1 MERSGPGLYVWFDT
15 EFTSLD
21 LEKAWLLQVAALIT
35 DSGLKRVLPPEK
47 DLSLNIRLAPGMEVS
62 EWVEEN
68 LPDLLKKCRSPQ
80 AVEISEADRL
90 LAAYVDEAAGPP
102 AEAENSR
109 PVLAGNSVHMDWM
122 IARRFLPL
130 FSERLH
136 YRHLDVTSFK
146 LEWQRLHPGT
156 DLEKDEKKFI
166 LRHFPGAVL
175 PAEEARHSA
184 YFDIQASIA
193 ELSFYRKN
201 LLRK

>member
-1 MERSGPGLYVWFDT
+1 MERNGPGLYVWFDT

-35 DSGLKRVLPPEK
+35 DSGLQRVLPPEK
-47 DLSLNIRLAPGMEVS
+47 DLSLNIRLAPGMKVS

-90 LAAYVDEAAGPP
+90 LAAYVDEAAGSP
-102 AEAENSR
+102 AETEKTR
-109 PVLAGNSVHMDWM
+109 PVLAGNSVHMDWV
-122 IARRFLPL
+122 IARRYLPL
-130 FSERLH
+130 FSGRLH

-146 LEWQRLHPGT
+146 LEWQRLHPG
-156 DLEKDEKKFI
+156 DVEKDEKEFI
-166 LRHFPGAVL
+166 LRNFPGAVL
-175 PAEEARHSA
+175 PEAEARHSA
-184 YFDIQASIA
+184 YFDVQASIA

>member
-1 MERSGPGLYVWFDT
+1 MERNGPGLYVWFDT

-21 LEKAWLLQVAALIT
+21 LEKACLLQVAALIT
-35 DSGLKRVLPPEK
+35 DSDLQRVLPPEK
-47 DLSLNIRLAPGMEVS
+47 DLSLNIMLAPGMEVS

-68 LPDLLKKCRSPQ
+68 LSDLLKKCRSPQ

-90 LAAYVDEAAGPP
+90 LAAYVDEAAGSP
-102 AEAENSR
+102 AEKENGR

-122 IARRFLPL
+122 LARRFLPL
-130 FSERLH
+130 FSGRLH

-146 LEWQRLHPGT
+146 IEWQRLHPGT
-156 DLEKDEKKFI
+156 DLEKDEKEFI

-175 PAEEARHSA
+175 TEAEARHSA
-184 YFDIQASIA
+184 YFDVQASIA

-201 LLRK
+201 LLKK

>member
-1 MERSGPGLYVWFDT
+1 MERNGPGLYVWFDT

-47 DLSLNIRLAPGMEVS
+47 DLSLSIRLAPGVEVS

-80 AVEISEADRL
+80 AVEVAEADRL

-102 AEAENSR
+102 AETEKTR

-130 FSERLH
+130 FSGRLH

-146 LEWQRLHPGT
+146 LEWQRLHPGS
-156 DLEKDEKKFI
+156 DVDKDEKKFI

-175 PAEEARHSA
+175 PGAEARHSA

-193 ELSFYRKN
+193 ELAFYREN

>member
-1 MERSGPGLYVWFDT
+1 MERNGPGLYVWFDT

-35 DSGLKRVLPPEK
+35 DSDLQRVLSPEK

-90 LAAYVDEAAGPP
+90 LAAYVDEAAGSP
-102 AEAENSR
+102 AEMEKTR

-130 FSERLH
+130 FSGRLH

-146 LEWQRLHPGT
+146 IEWQRLHPGT
-156 DLEKDEKKFI
+156 DVEKDEREFI
-166 LRHFPGAVL
+166 LRHFAGAVL
-175 PAEEARHSA
+175 PEAEARHSA
-184 YFDIQASIA
+184 YFDVQASIA

-201 LLRK
+201 MLRK